1 MWRSCSRHCVRRGS
15 NYELMFLKMIA
26 SVSKTEEEIKKVLLD
41 HGVEKACRLH
51 PKKCNVFQK
60 AYSPE
65 KFCYTF

>member
-41 HGVEKACRLH
+41 HGVELDH
-51 PKKCNVFQK
+51 
-60 AYSPE
+60 
-65 KFCYTF
+65 